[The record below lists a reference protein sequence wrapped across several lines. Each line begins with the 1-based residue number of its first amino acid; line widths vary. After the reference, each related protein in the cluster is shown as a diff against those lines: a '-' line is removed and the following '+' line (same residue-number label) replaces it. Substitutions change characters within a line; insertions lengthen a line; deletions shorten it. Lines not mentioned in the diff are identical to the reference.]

1 MLHRRGSQYISRV
14 VVPTALRPLLGRRE
28 ITRSLRTGDRREARR
43 RAALWETHLGT
54 FLAIVRTQGRSMT
67 RDQLDQL
74 TRRYLAAKLD
84 EIEERLALEWT
95 DTTGREV
102 HVDDLCE
109 LAGKLDAELSR
120 GSYERALEDVRRH
133 APGLDAE
140 TERKLARRF
149 LEAKAA
155 AVAQEVAAFTGQ
167 RFALA
172 RALEP
177 AVGAATPS
185 THRATLPFSEVARLY
200 GEERVTEGKWSAKTE
215 MQNRAIFGVLADLL
229 GDPSIGD
236 VTKDAIRRLGRDIA
250 ALPSNMTKRFPGL
263 SPRAVVKALEG
274 DISTARLEPLSINKY
289 RQLIRSLFRWAMD
302 HDLIATNPA
311 VVLKDVEE
319 GSARDARLPF
329 SDDDLRLY
337 FAGLPQTPEPAFLYW
352 VPRILA
358 YSGMRL
364 GECAKLTK
372 GDIRMERGVW
382 VFDVNENQDG
392 KKLKTDASRRL
403 VPIHA
408 RLVELGLLD
417 FVTGQEDGF
426 LWPADMRTA
435 SDPKRGDVDKLS
447 KLLGRRLRDAGV
459 VDKRKTGAHSFRH
472 TVATRL
478 KAESVPNYQIADLIG
493 HEDDSMTTGRYGK
506 ATDVQRLA
514 AVVSLLRL
522 PI

>member
-1 MLHRRGSQYISRV
+1 
-14 VVPTALRPLLGRRE
+14 
-28 ITRSLRTGDRREARR
+28 
-43 RAALWETHLGT
+43 
-54 FLAIVRTQGRSMT
+54 
-67 RDQLDQL
+67 
-74 TRRYLAAKLD
+74 
-84 EIEERLALEWT
+84 
-95 DTTGREV
+95 
-102 HVDDLCE
+102 
-109 LAGKLDAELSR
+109 
-120 GSYERALEDVRRH
+120 
-133 APGLDAE
+133 
-140 TERKLARRF
+140 
-149 LEAKAA
+149 
-155 AVAQEVAAFTGQ
+155 
-167 RFALA
+167 
-172 RALEP
+172 
-177 AVGAATPS
+177 
-185 THRATLPFSEVARLY
+185 
-200 GEERVTEGKWSAKTE
+200 
-215 MQNRAIFGVLADLL
+215 
-229 GDPSIGD
+229 
-236 VTKDAIRRLGRDIA
+236 
-250 ALPSNMTKRFPGL
+250 MTKRFPGL